1 MQKTKILTI
10 DVETT
15 PQVGYFWGKKYE
27 TNIIEVI
34 EPTYIMSF
42 SAKWLGGKHIT
53 KGWPD
58 YKGYK
63 PGVKDDKALVTEMW
77 ELLNEADI
85 IVTQNG
91 RAFDSKIF
99 NTRRL
104 AHKLPPC
111 VPYKVIDTLIEN
123 RRLLQMPSYSLDDI
137 CAYYGIG
144 RKQEHEGFNLWKKCM
159 AGDLS
164 AWKRMLKYNKHDV
177 TLTEK
182 LYLLIRS
189 SMKNHPNIGNYL
201 GKECCPKCGSK
212 KIQYRGYARN
222 ATTVYRR
229 FQCECGAW
237 GRTTKNIQENK
248 PLVSI

>member
-1 MQKTKILTI
+1 MKTKILTM
-10 DVETT
+10 DVETS
-15 PQVGYFWGKKYE
+15 PQVGFFWGKKFE

-42 SAKWLGGKHIT
+42 SAKWLNGKHIT

-63 PGVKDDKALVTEMW
+63 KGIKNDKALVTEMW

-85 IVTQNG
+85 IITQNG

-111 VPYKVIDTLIEN
+111 VPYRIIDTLTEN
-123 RRLLQMPSYSLDDI
+123 RKLLQMPSYSLDDI
-137 CAYYGIG
+137 CTYYGIG
-144 RKQEHEGFNLWKKCM
+144 KKQEHEGFGLWKKCM
-159 AGDLS
+159 SGDLK

-189 SMKNHPNIGNYL
+189 SIKNHPNLSLY
-201 GKECCPKCGSK
+201 EEDCVCPKCGSHD
-212 KIQYRGYARN
+212 IQRRGYALTN
-222 ATTVYRR
+222 TAKYRR
-229 FQCECGAW
+229 FQCKNCKGW
-237 GRTTKNIQENK
+237 GRTRANVRESEICTNA
-248 PLVSI
+248 